1 MRPRMT
7 VLAVLIALLVA
18 PPSASA
24 DLFDD
29 LYEEYRT
36 GGLINGC
43 RYDAA
48 DLRDALAGVPP
59 DISAYDPGFA
69 DALNA
74 AIEQR
79 ASGCDGSAVL
89 SLQLP
94 PAAGAVEAGDGSPG
108 PGPAEPLVALP
119 HPDPSSPDRRPA
131 GILAAGLGVLACAGA
146 ALAAVAGRRRR
157 ASDQR

>member
-1 MRPRMT
+1 MT
-7 VLAVLIALLVA
+7 VLALMLALLVTPA
-18 PPSASA
+18 PAAA

-36 GGLINGC
+36 TNVINGC

-74 AIEQR
+74 ALEQR

-94 PAAGAVEAGDGSPG
+94 PAAGAVEAADGSPG

-119 HPDPSSPDRRPA
+119 QPDPSSPDRRPA
-131 GILAAGLGVLACAGA
+131 GVLAAGLGVLACAGA
-146 ALAAVAGRRRR
+146 ALAAVGGRRRR
-157 ASDQR
+157 ASDRP

>member
-1 MRPRMT
+1 MSLRLP
-7 VLAVLIALLVA
+7 VLALMLALLVTPA
-18 PPSASA
+18 SASA

-36 GGLINGC
+36 TNVINGC
-43 RYDAA
+43 RYDAG
-48 DLRDALAGVPP
+48 DLREALAGVPP
-59 DISAYDPGFA
+59 DISAYDPGFT
-69 DALNA
+69 DTLNA
-74 AIEQR
+74 ALEQR

-94 PAAGAVEAGDGSPG
+94 PPAGAIEAGDGSPG

-131 GILAAGLGVLACAGA
+131 GVLAAGLGVLACAGA
-146 ALAAVAGRRRR
+146 AVAAVAGRRRR
-157 ASDQR
+157 ASDQP